1 MRDINEDTITQA
13 VIASMDDQC
22 DSRLRT
28 IIASLVQHLHSFA
41 CEVKLTEAEWF
52 RAIQFLTETGHITDD
67 KRQEF
72 ILLSDTLRLSML
84 VMAQNNKKPAHGRRR
99 NTCVGGRIAR
109 IKSDSK
115 SLSARSDCLYGA
127 WMCGSVPGHV
137 GMALHHKLC
146 HTLGGSFNLPHAETH
161 AIVLPH
167 ALAYNSAAAPGAMSR
182 IARALG
188 SESAAL
194 GVFEL
199 GRELDIPSG
208 CPGRKGRGANARY
221 A

>member
-1 MRDINEDTITQA
+1 MNAMRDINEDTITQA

-109 IKSDSK
+109 HQDRFHEP
-115 SLSARSDCLYGA
+115 LGA
-127 WMCGSVPGHV
+127 QRAVCMAHGCAVAYSVMWEWLCITSFVIPRRKLQSPACGNACNRV
-137 GMALHHKLC
+137 A
-146 HTLGGSFNLPHAETH
+146 
-161 AIVLPH
+161 
-167 ALAYNSAAAPGAMSR
+167 SR
-182 IARALG
+182 TRL
-188 SESAAL
+188 
-194 GVFEL
+194 
-199 GRELDIPSG
+199 
-208 CPGRKGRGANARY
+208 
-221 A
+221 